1 MKSIIKSG
9 KLVNNVVTIITKSNV
24 KKVYTFKTN
33 KLARQYYNDVTN
45 WIRMYLDNIIEYK
58 NNKMNRI
65 KFNHEQIASI
75 SALAF
80 FTMLA
85 ILVTYVN

>member
-9 KLVNNVVTIITKSNV
+9 KLVNNVVTIVTKSNV

-45 WIRMYLDNIIEYK
+45 
-58 NNKMNRI
+58 
-65 KFNHEQIASI
+65 
-75 SALAF
+75 
-80 FTMLA
+80 
-85 ILVTYVN
+85 VN

>member
-9 KLVNNVVTIITKSNV
+9 KLVNNIVTIITKSNV

-45 WIRMYLDNIIEYK
+45 VNQFTIVNI
-58 NNKMNRI
+58 
-65 KFNHEQIASI
+65 EQVWNI
-75 SALAF
+75 
-80 FTMLA
+80 
-85 ILVTYVN
+85 Y

>member
-9 KLVNNVVTIITKSNV
+9 KLVNNVVTIITKSNI

-45 WIRMYLDNIIEYK
+45 VNQFTIVNTHKCGIVVNVEIS
-58 NNKMNRI
+58 I
-65 KFNHEQIASI
+65 K
-75 SALAF
+75 
-80 FTMLA
+80 
-85 ILVTYVN
+85 

>member
-45 WIRMYLDNIIEYK
+45 VNQFTFVNYYNLLY
-58 NNKMNRI
+58 
-65 KFNHEQIASI
+65 SVT
-75 SALAF
+75 LA
-80 FTMLA
+80 
-85 ILVTYVN
+85 N

>member
-45 WIRMYLDNIIEYK
+45 VNQFTIVNI
-58 NNKMNRI
+58 
-65 KFNHEQIASI
+65 EQVRNI
-75 SALAF
+75 
-80 FTMLA
+80 
-85 ILVTYVN
+85 Y